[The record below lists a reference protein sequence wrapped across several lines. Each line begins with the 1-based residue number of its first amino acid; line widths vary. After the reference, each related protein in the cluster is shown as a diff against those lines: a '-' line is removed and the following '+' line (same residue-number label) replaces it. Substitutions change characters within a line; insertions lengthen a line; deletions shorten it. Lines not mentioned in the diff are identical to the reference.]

1 MCVMA
6 LMLAAAGY
14 APVNGLQ
21 LYYEIHGK
29 PAKDGV
35 PLVLLHGGGSNIE
48 TSFARLIP
56 LVSKTRQVI
65 AFEQQ
70 GHGHTADVDRPFSF
84 EQSAEDAVALL
95 RHLHVAKADF
105 FGYSNG
111 GHITLEIALRHPE
124 MVRSLIVESAFFS
137 RDGTDPRFWQGFDHA
152 KLDDMPPELRKA
164 YLATAPHPEQ
174 LPSFFAKTVQRMR
187 EFKGWTPAQLQ
198 TIRAPTLLV
207 LGDRDVVRVEHAAQM
222 QHLLP
227 DGRLAVLPA
236 ADHLAIPDRAA
247 DVARFVDE
255 FLLRAVNATRDSRR

>member
-1 MCVMA
+1 MCILA
-6 LMLAAAGY
+6 LILAAAGY

-84 EQSAEDAVALL
+84 GQSAEDTVALL
-95 RHLHVAKADF
+95 RHLHIAKADF
-105 FGYSNG
+105 LGYSNG
-111 GHITLEIALRHPE
+111 AHILLELALRHPE
-124 MVRSLIVESAFFS
+124 VVRSLILESVFFS
-137 RDGTDPRFWQGFDHA
+137 RDGTDPGFWQGFEHT
-152 KLDDMPPELRKA
+152 KLDDMPLELRKA

-174 LPSFFAKTVQRMR
+174 LPSFFAKSVQRMR
-187 EFKGWTPAQLQ
+187 EFQGWTPAQIQ
-198 TIRAPTLLV
+198 SIRAPTLLV
-207 LGDRDVVRVEHAAQM
+207 LGDRDIVRVEHAAQM

-227 DGRLAVLPA
+227 DARLAVLPA
-236 ADHLAIPDRAA
+236 ADHMAMPERAA
-247 DVARFVDE
+247 DVSLIVDE
-255 FLLRAVNATRDSRR
+255 FLHGVHTSPVSHR